1 MFNCLRSII
10 ICATDRLFH
19 FLHFFYFLFFLFSN
33 FAVCFSRLLDDYLV
47 LFRKE
52 VEDRK
57 IWIAANEN
65 KMSSS
70 YLEFEDLP
78 EFEQELKRHK
88 VKLCCIKLLDLFVA
102 SWFANARE

>member
-1 MFNCLRSII
+1 MQPTGSVSFAFL
-10 ICATDRLFH
+10 LFCI
-19 FLHFFYFLFFLFSN
+19 FFLFSN
-33 FAVCFSRLLDDYLV
+33 FAVCFSRLLDNYLV

-52 VEDRK
+52 IEDRK

-88 VKLCCIKLLDLFVA
+88 VNYVV
-102 SWFANARE
+102 